1 MYQLMDFFK
10 KMIDF
15 AYEIMNFPISFYGV
29 EISLWD
35 VFMFVLIGSILWW
48 VVQKSYDND

>member
-1 MYQLMDFFK
+1 MYQLIDFFK

-15 AYEIMNFPISFYGV
+15 AYEIMIFPISFYGV
-29 EISLWD
+29 EISLWN

-48 VVQKSYDND
+48 AILESYNN